1 MPRQKVYGKRSRAI
15 YDLNGANI
23 SSPDQPCEKPT
34 TKTTTVKQ
42 IDVPVRANEARKREK
57 KSERPALGERQNNE
71 VVLPLEVLRYAEAD
85 ATPKRI
91 PRAKRN
97 NRVVLDSDEENETF
111 TPRRSPRR
119 KQALQHT
126 EVKVC
131 DSRSPKKAVKERLVD
146 DRGTQQCGQ
155 RNPPA
160 REHVAEKEKQ
170 AQDEQTQQKS
180 ANSFDQHCSPLL
192 DLTIHPI
199 GCFESWSTQ
208 LSSHFS
214 INKIAEAS
222 FGEVYRLSLLE
233 AIPDICRSDESVF
246 KIIPLRAPSS
256 TLPTDKRKRKAALTK
271 QEMMSKPEDVANE
284 VKLLQRMS
292 AIPGFTNFR
301 DMRVLQGRPP
311 EAFSTAFKAWNAE
324 QKTKKKDLS
333 HFPDPSKK
341 ASYSED
347 QLWAVIEM
355 QDAGND
361 LELMVESG
369 ECTSIWTV
377 WDIFWQVVLSL
388 AKGEEGAEFEH
399 RDLHLG
405 NICVRS
411 SPPTTT
417 TKDPL
422 DPARKLG
429 FSAQETTI
437 IDYTISRCLMTSPS
451 NPSIAYTDLSTDPA
465 LFEGDSTDEYQY
477 DIYRY
482 MRGVLYGDNAF
493 AEIHHYSPKDL
504 AATGRTWEQYH
515 PQTNLVWLHLV
526 LYKLL
531 EQLEWPSAMKAPSK
545 KTRKVEWRAWKRAN
559 DLEHVLLKV
568 QELLDPG
575 AICTNE
581 IWSAGDL
588 VLLALCEGWLDAQ
601 DVIGHAEGDESAL
614 VSQLEGLELR

>member
-1 MPRQKVYGKRSRAI
+1 MPLQKVYGKRSRVV
-15 YDLNGANI
+15 YDLNAANL
-23 SSPDQPCEKPT
+23 SSPEQHCEKLTRT
-34 TKTTTVKQ
+34 TATVTQ
-42 IDVPVRANEARKREK
+42 TDVPVRANEARKREK
-57 KSERPALGERQNNE
+57 ESERRILGERQNNE

-85 ATPKRI
+85 PTPKRK
-91 PRAKRN
+91 PRAKR
-97 NRVVLDSDEENETF
+97 RDKTVLESDEENETSII
-111 TPRRSPRR
+111 RRSPRR
-119 KQALQHT
+119 KQTPKIFTEETVPLVVKSPTKDSTRRATKDDRVSDSATQTNALALQT
-126 EVKVC
+126 
-131 DSRSPKKAVKERLVD
+131 SS
-146 DRGTQQCGQ
+146 
-155 RNPPA
+155 
-160 REHVAEKEKQ
+160 REHVRE
-170 AQDEQTQQKS
+170 DEGQES
-180 ANSFDQHCSPLL
+180 PERASPYDQHCSPLL
-192 DLTIHPI
+192 DLTAHPI
-199 GCFESWSTQ
+199 GCFDIWSTQ

-233 AIPDICRSDESVF
+233 DIPEISRSDESVF

-301 DMRVLQGRPP
+301 DMRILQGRPP
-311 EAFSTAFKAWNAE
+311 EAFSAAFKAWNAE

-361 LELMVESG
+361 LERIVESG

-411 SPPTTT
+411 SSSTSSPI
-417 TKDPL
+417 DSS
-422 DPARKLG
+422 RKLG
-429 FSAQETTI
+429 FTSLETTI
-437 IDYTISRCLMTSPS
+437 IDYTISRCLMPTPASA
-451 NPSIAYTDLSTDPA
+451 IAYTDLSIDTA

-482 MRGVLYGDNAF
+482 MRGVLYLDNAF
-493 AEIHHYSPKDL
+493 AEIHNFSIDDL
-504 AATGRTWEQYH
+504 EATGRNWEQYH

-531 EQLEWPSAMKAPSK
+531 EQLDWPSARKAPPK
-545 KTRKVEWRAWKRAN
+545 KTKKEEWKAWKRVN

-575 AICTNE
+575 AICEND
-581 IWSAGDL
+581 IWAAGDL

-614 VSQLEGLELR
+614 VSQLEGLEL

>member
-15 YDLNGANI
+15 YDLNAI
-23 SSPDQPCEKPT
+23 HVSSPEQPCEKT
-34 TKTTTVKQ
+34 TAKTTTVTQ
-42 IDVPVRANEARKREK
+42 TDIPVRANEGRKREK
-57 KSERPALGERQNNE
+57 KGERHALAERQNNE
-71 VVLPLEVLRYAEAD
+71 VVLPLEVLEYAKVDE
-85 ATPKRI
+85 TPKRE
-91 PRAKRN
+91 PQAKRTDKIT
-97 NRVVLDSDEENETF
+97 LECEEEITL
-111 TPRRSPRR
+111 RRSPRR
-119 KQALQHT
+119 KRTPSKHA
-126 EVKVC
+126 
-131 DSRSPKKAVKERLVD
+131 VD
-146 DRGTQQCGQ
+146 DISRGKSPSKDIKELLAGDGSPQKCKLSNSAAAQATAKEVTQQVE
-155 RNPPA
+155 PL
-160 REHVAEKEKQ
+160 
-170 AQDEQTQQKS
+170 AQIDAVTPY
-180 ANSFDQHCSPLL
+180 DQHCSSLL
-192 DLTIHPI
+192 DLTTHPI
-199 GCFESWSTQ
+199 GCFDTWSTQ

-233 AIPDICRSDESVF
+233 EIPDISRSDESVF

-256 TLPTDKRKRKAALTK
+256 ALPTDKRKRKAALTK
-271 QEMMSKPEDVANE
+271 QEMMSKPKDVANE

-301 DMRVLQGRPP
+301 DMRILQGRPP
-311 EAFSTAFKAWNAE
+311 EAFSAAFKAWNAE
-324 QKTKKKDLS
+324 QKAKKKDLS

-341 ASYSED
+341 TSYSED

-361 LELMVESG
+361 LERMVENS

-411 SPPTTT
+411 TPPTTI
-417 TKDPL
+417 

-429 FSAQETTI
+429 FTPLETTI
-437 IDYTISRCLMTSPS
+437 IDYTISRCLMPS
-451 NPSIAYTDLSTDPA
+451 TAATPSIAYTDLSLDAA
-465 LFEGDSTDEYQY
+465 LFEGDSTYEYQY

-482 MRGVLYGDNAF
+482 MRGVLYQDNAF
-493 AEIHHYSPKDL
+493 AEIHNFSSKDL
-504 AATGRTWEQYH
+504 AATGRDWEQYH

-531 EQLEWPSAMKAPSK
+531 EQLEWPSALKAPNK
-545 KTRKVEWRAWKRAN
+545 KTKKAEWKAWKKAN

-568 QELLDPG
+568 QDLLDPG

-614 VSQLEGLELR
+614 VSQLEGLELQ